1 MDTRV
6 ETKNEFLTSKRGTIY
21 FIREGDFS
29 GNPVS
34 DFVKIGLT
42 GLDRKPGDRV
52 KDIKTG
58 NPRELYV
65 HHSVAVPFAQDIETA
80 MRYEF
85 LLELSNLEWHHFP
98 KGSGRQLEE
107 AISYCESLRDE
118 FAEYEKIYIEAERLK
133 EVLPSR
139 DLLPLSPE
147 AQFWSDSYV
156 LHHHVAKQ
164 ANDASS
170 KKRQS
175 AKLIVEQGG
184 RAPEGTTV
192 TSQERILIDYKK
204 FAAEHPELAERYQ
217 KTKSAAPITVNAVK
231 GIPDLEKL
239 NLHPLFQQVTNEV
252 AKYEAI
258 MEREEKDLTDDMY
271 SDSYRQLI
279 IIQQIA
285 KHSEFRKTLAE
296 WQLKVLCG
304 DSVGIEGICK
314 WDRVKKVVLDTERLG
329 KEQAA
334 ILEQYRKEAK
344 TVVRATI
351 EKAAKGKRRT

>member
-1 MDTRV
+1 MDARV
-6 ETKNEFLTSKRGTIY
+6 EPRNEFATSKRGTIY
-21 FIREGDFS
+21 FIREGDFC

-42 GLDRKPGDRV
+42 GLDRKPGERV

-65 HHSVAVPFAQDIETA
+65 HHSVQVPFAQDIETA

-107 AISYCESLRDE
+107 AIAYCEQLRDE
-118 FAEYEKIYIEAERLK
+118 FAAYEKIFIEAERLK

-139 DLLPLSPE
+139 DLIPPTPE

-156 LHHHVAKQ
+156 LHHHVAKR
-164 ANDASS
+164 ANEASS
-170 KKRQS
+170 RKRQS

-184 RAPEGTTV
+184 KAPEGTTV
-192 TSQERILIDYKK
+192 TTQERVLIDYEK
-204 FAAEHPELAERYQ
+204 FAEEHPELAGRYQ
-217 KTKSAAPITVNAVK
+217 KTRAAAPLYVLAVK
-231 GIPDLEKL
+231 RNTDIERV
-239 NLHPLFQQVTNEV
+239 NLHPIFQRVTDEV
-252 AKYEAI
+252 VRYEAI
-258 MEREEKDLTDDMY
+258 MEREERDLSDDLY

-296 WQLKVLCG
+296 WHLKVLCG

-314 WDRVKKVVLDTERLG
+314 WDRVKKVVLDKERLG

-344 TVVRATI
+344 TVMVAKI
-351 EKAAKGKRRT
+351 ERAAKGKRRT